1 MAQADE
7 TETRRKKGKGTSL
20 IVWVLMA
27 MLVLGLGSFGVTNFG
42 GGLTAIGRVGER
54 EITVN
59 DYTRA
64 LQQELA
70 ALGAQFG
77 QPISLSQAT
86 ALGLDRQVRQQL
98 VNTAALDNEA
108 ARLGLSVGDRRV
120 AEEITAT
127 PGFQGVSGAFDRETY
142 RFALEQ
148 NNLTEAEYEARLRD
162 DIARAL
168 LQGAV
173 AGGFVAPATLTD
185 TLFAYVAERRGFAAL
200 RLTEADLT
208 APLPEPT
215 DADLAAH
222 HEANIARFTRPE
234 ARRITYAALLPGEI
248 AADMAVD
255 EATLRRLYD
264 ERIAEFVKPERR
276 LVERLVYPDEA
287 AAAAAKA
294 RLDAGEAFETLVAE
308 RGLTLADIDMG
319 DVGQAD
325 LGPAGDG
332 VFALTEPG
340 VVGPLPS
347 DLGPALFRMNGI
359 LAAEEI
365 TFDQARGDLGTE
377 LQLDA
382 ARRSIADRIED
393 LDDRL
398 AGGATLEDLAQEAG
412 LTLATFDYV
421 PGSEEPIAGYTA
433 FQQAAAAAQEG
444 DFPEITILDDG
455 GIVALRLD
463 AIVPPTPIPLEDVR
477 DDVAA
482 SWRAEA
488 LQKALADRAVAIKA
502 EVEGGATLGGFGVL
516 DVTLDIARDGFIEG
530 APPALLTEV
539 FTMEEGHV
547 RVIEADGYVAVARLD
562 TITPAAP
569 EGEEA
574 AALKGAIAAQAEQA
588 LAQDAFTLYVNALTR
603 DAGITLDEAAIAA
616 VHAQFN

>member
-1 MAQADE
+1 MAQADD
-7 TETRRKKGKGTSL
+7 TETRRKKGKGTSI

-42 GGLTAIGRVGER
+42 GGLTAIGRVGDR

-70 ALGAQFG
+70 ALGAQLG
-77 QPISLSQAT
+77 QPISLSQAA

-98 VNTAALDNEA
+98 VNTAALDNA
-108 ARLGLSVGDRRV
+108 AAQLGLSVGDRRV

-127 PGFQGVSGAFDRETY
+127 PGFQGIGGSFDRETY
-142 RFALEQ
+142 RFALQQ
-148 NNLTEAEYEARLRD
+148 NNLTEAEFETRLRD

-168 LQGAV
+168 LQGAI
-173 AGGFVAPATLTD
+173 AGGFSAPGTLTD
-185 TLFAYVAERRGFAAL
+185 TLYAFVAERRGFSAL

-208 APLPEPT
+208 APLADPT
-215 DADLAAH
+215 EADLTAH
-222 HEANIARFTRPE
+222 HQANIARFTRPE
-234 ARRITYAALLPGEI
+234 ARRITYAALLPGDI
-248 AADMAVD
+248 AADMPVD
-255 EATLRRLYD
+255 EAVLRRLYD
-264 ERIAEFVKPERR
+264 ERIAEFVQPERR

-294 RLDAGEAFETLVAE
+294 RLDAGESFDVLVAD
-308 RGLTLADIDMG
+308 RGLTLADVDMG

-325 LGPAGDG
+325 LGAAGDAI
-332 VFALTEPG
+332 FALTEPG

-377 LQLDA
+377 MQLDA

-398 AGGATLEDLAQEAG
+398 AGGATLEELAQEAG
-412 LTLATFDYV
+412 LTLATFDYI
-421 PGSEEPIAGYTA
+421 PGSEEPIAGYAA
-433 FQQAAAAAQEG
+433 FQQAAAAAGEG
-444 DFPEITILDDG
+444 DFPEITMLDDG

-463 AIVPPTPIPLEDVR
+463 AIVPPAPIPLEEVR
-477 DDVAA
+477 DQVAE

-488 LQKALADRAVAIKA
+488 LQKALSDRAVAIKA
-502 EVEGGATLGGFGVL
+502 EVEAGAALGGFGVL
-516 DVTLDIARDGFIEG
+516 DVTSEIARDGFIEG

-539 FTMEEGHV
+539 FSMQAGQV
-547 RVIEADGYVAVARLD
+547 RVIEGPGYVAVVRLD
-562 TITPAAP
+562 VVTPAAAD
-569 EGEEA
+569 GEAA